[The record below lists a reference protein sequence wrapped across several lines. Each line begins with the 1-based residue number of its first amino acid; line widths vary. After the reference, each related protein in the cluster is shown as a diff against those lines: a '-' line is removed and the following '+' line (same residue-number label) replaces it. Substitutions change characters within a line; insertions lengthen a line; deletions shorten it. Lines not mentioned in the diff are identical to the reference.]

1 MNIVEA
7 AFRYS
12 ARPPTIEPS
21 WQWAERHVDIGK
33 ISPVPG
39 MFKSDTAPWIKE
51 ILEKLRDNRIRR
63 VVTRCAAQTSKTTVG
78 MIAVADWIANDPG
91 PIQWVMAAQD
101 EAKTFVN
108 TRLRPFLEGCGPV
121 ADQIP
126 QQRRNNKT
134 LEVNFPEA
142 PLLISGANSPSKL
155 QGNPKRYLVLDEVR
169 NYPKGAL
176 QTALKRTESFWN
188 ARELISSTGD
198 TEGDDVDREFL
209 AGDQRRYFVPCP
221 HCSQQWEMSF
231 KQLRWDD
238 NEDTRPGGV
247 WDFGQLSKTIRYI
260 CPACNGEIKDDFS
273 VRKRMALNGKW
284 VPTNLKA
291 PSDRV
296 SYTWSALI
304 APLRPWK
311 RIVEEFLTATD
322 ALKQGVIEP
331 MKTWVTET
339 MGDSWREDVAFGDGI
354 KIGNFESHEVWD
366 KEVARFMTVDKQK
379 DHYWC
384 LVQAWAQDGE
394 SRVVFFGR
402 LTTDADLVQCQREYK
417 VKPQAVA
424 VDCGFEQNEV
434 FQLCCANG
442 WRALKGDDRKSFN
455 FFDKTKTPPERQLL
469 PYSWPPMVGRAGLG
483 TEQYRHQSCPLI
495 LWSNP
500 TFKDILN
507 RLKNGLGPPY
517 GIPKDVDPDFVRHM
531 ASEFKKLVMDKKT
544 GRMVRRWI
552 AIKGRPNHGWDCACM
567 NLVISTIFGLIP
579 NPFAGM
585 KPDES
590 KPEDS
595 KEEQS
600 VSA

>member
-1 MNIVEA
+1 MNVVEA
-7 AFRYS
+7 SFRH
-12 ARPPTIEPS
+12 AVRPPTIEPS
-21 WQWAERHVDIGK
+21 WQWAERYVDIGK

-51 ILEKLRDNRIRR
+51 PLEKTQDNRIRR
-63 VVTRCAAQTSKTTVG
+63 IVARCAAQTSKTTLA
-78 MIAVADWIANDPG
+78 MIAIANWIANDPG
-91 PIQWVMAAQD
+91 AIQWVMAAQD
-101 EAKTFVN
+101 EAKTFAN
-108 TRLRPFLEGCGPV
+108 TRMIPFLEGCKPV
-121 ADQIP
+121 AEQIP
-126 QQRRNNKT
+126 KQRKNNKT
-134 LEVNFPEA
+134 LEINFPEA
-142 PLLISGANSPSKL
+142 PLLITGANSKSKL
-155 QGNPKRYLVLDEVR
+155 QGNPKRYLALDEVR

-176 QTALKRTESFWN
+176 QMALKRTENFWN
-188 ARELISSTGD
+188 ARELITSTGD
-198 TEGDDVDREFL
+198 AEGDDVDREFKE
-209 AGDQRRYFVPCP
+209 GDQRRYFVPCP
-221 HCSQQWEMSF
+221 HCSQEWEWSF

-238 NEDTRPGGV
+238 NEETRPGGV
-247 WDFGQLSKTIRYI
+247 WDFGQLPKTIRYV
-260 CPACNGEIKDDFS
+260 CPACNGEIRDNFS
-273 VRKRMALNGKW
+273 VRKQMAMAGKW

-296 SYTWSALI
+296 SYTWSALVN
-304 APLRPWK
+304 PLRPWK
-311 RIVEEFLTATD
+311 RIIEEFLTATE
-322 ALKQGVIEP
+322 AMKTGVIEP

-354 KIGNFESHEVWD
+354 KIGDFEAADVWD

-379 DHYWC
+379 DHYWV

-402 LTTDADLVQCQREYK
+402 LTTDADLIQCQREFK

-442 WRALKGDDRKSFN
+442 WRALKGDDRKAFN

-507 RLKNGLGPPY
+507 RLKNQLGAPY
-517 GIPKDVDPDFVRHM
+517 GIPKDIDPDFVRHM
-531 ASEFKKLVMDKKT
+531 SSEFKKLVLDKKT
-544 GRMVRRWI
+544 GRQVRRWV
-552 AIKGRPNHGWDCACM
+552 AIKGRANHGWDCACM
-567 NLVISTIFGLIP
+567 NLVIATIFGLIP

-585 KPDES
+585 KVDES
-590 KPEDS
+590 KPEEA